1 MTYTNPQS
9 HKIISENL
17 HRCVHIRETV
27 RGPRYCPSLE
37 AKVIKFPQ
45 KPAHRVWLEPEGLD
59 SEVIYASGV
68 GNSMP
73 EDVQMALL
81 RPIVGLENVEIL
93 QPGYGVEY
101 DYVDPRELL
110 PTLETKK
117 IHGLW
122 LAGQINGTTGYEE
135 AAAQGIVAGI
145 NAGLAATGRAP
156 FSILRSQGY
165 IGILI
170 DDLVTKGVEEPY
182 RMFTAR
188 SEFRLSTRPDNADL
202 RLTQLVIDAGV
213 VSEERRNKF
222 LQDREYLARGRR
234 LMEEVVHSH
243 HRWKELGF
251 VIHADGKKRSYL
263 SSLVSSHNS
272 AFDLL
277 RWTGF
282 SIDDFIPII
291 PGLAELPDYIRERV
305 GWEGLVSNSLI

>member
-1 MTYTNPQS
+1 LTYTNPQS
-9 HKIISENL
+9 HKIISANL

-37 AKVIKFPQ
+37 SKVIKFPE

-81 RPIVGLENVEIL
+81 RPIIGLENVEIL

-101 DYVDPRELL
+101 DYVDPRELR

-117 IHGLW
+117 ISGLW

-135 AAAQGIVAGI
+135 AAAQGIMAGI
-145 NAGLAATGRAP
+145 NAGLTAMGSTP
-156 FSILRSQGY
+156 ISILRNQGY

-202 RLTQLVIDAGV
+202 RLTQLAIDAGV
-213 VSEERRNKF
+213 VSEERKNKF
-222 LQDREYLARGRR
+222 LQDRESLVMGRR
-234 LMEEVVHSH
+234 LMEQVVHSH

-251 VIHADGKKRSYL
+251 VTHADGKKRSYSLWHVL
-263 SSLVSSHNS
+263 SHQ
-272 AFDLL
+272 
-277 RWTGF
+277 
-282 SIDDFIPII
+282 
-291 PGLAELPDYIRERV
+291 
-305 GWEGLVSNSLI
+305 